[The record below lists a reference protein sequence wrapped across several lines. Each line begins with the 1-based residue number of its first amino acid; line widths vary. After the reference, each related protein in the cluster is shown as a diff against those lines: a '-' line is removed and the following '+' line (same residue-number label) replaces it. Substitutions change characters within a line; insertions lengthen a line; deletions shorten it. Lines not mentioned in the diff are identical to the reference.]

1 MSERRCPACDRVLVQ
16 GPSEKSW
23 QFRTRKTCGRK
34 CFAVLAQKINR
45 SRVDMKGEIESVEV
59 AKRTAEVRRA
69 SEAKLEDIGC
79 TFTGDLK

>member
-1 MSERRCPACDRVLVQ
+1 MLVQ

-45 SRVDMKGEIESVEV
+45 SRVDMKGEVEQ
-59 AKRTAEVRRA
+59 AEAEKRALEMKMKWRA
-69 SEAKLEDIGC
+69 GLEGIGC
-79 TFTGDLK
+79 EFTDDLR

>member
-1 MSERRCPACDRVLVQ
+1 MPARRCPACDRELVQ

-45 SRVDMKGEIESVEV
+45 SRVDMKGEIESIEV
-59 AKRTAEVRRA
+59 AKRTAEVREQWRA
-69 SEAKLEDIGC
+69 KMTEEGCRFEDH
-79 TFTGDLK
+79 LR